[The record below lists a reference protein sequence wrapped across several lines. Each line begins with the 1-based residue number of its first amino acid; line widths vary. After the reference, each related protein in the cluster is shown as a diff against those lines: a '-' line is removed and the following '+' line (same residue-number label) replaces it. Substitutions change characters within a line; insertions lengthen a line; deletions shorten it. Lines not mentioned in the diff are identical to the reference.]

1 MAPWKK
7 GVPRSFGNL
16 IKHRIARLLGQFT
29 GVALDRIIKGGP
41 LPDKGQLD
49 RFTALYHTL
58 RNRGQPFD
66 TRIHLES
73 STIDF
78 IRALTLL
85 SKRVCSLTSELL
97 LLPELFEE
105 GWRERLELKRNG
117 ELEIFFYF
125 MDIRVWRRCFS
136 RNWEYRDTILL
147 NRVIIASGIVRGGVE
162 RTARAKKEW
171 RVRNLFLFYEYSWRE
186 CYFCADFLG
195 IENIEIQFY

>member
-29 GVALDRIIKGGP
+29 GVALDRIIRGGL
-41 LPDKGQLD
+41 LPHKGQMD

-73 STIDF
+73 STTDF

-85 SKRVCSLTSELL
+85 SKRAYE
-97 LLPELFEE
+97 
-105 GWRERLELKRNG
+105 
-117 ELEIFFYF
+117 
-125 MDIRVWRRCFS
+125 
-136 RNWEYRDTILL
+136 
-147 NRVIIASGIVRGGVE
+147 RVIIASGIVRGGME
-162 RTARAKKEW
+162 RKARAKKEW
-171 RVRNLFLFYEYSWRE
+171 RVRNLFLLYGYSRLKE
-186 CYFCADFLG
+186 MLFEELRISRYNF
-195 IENIEIQFY
+195 IK